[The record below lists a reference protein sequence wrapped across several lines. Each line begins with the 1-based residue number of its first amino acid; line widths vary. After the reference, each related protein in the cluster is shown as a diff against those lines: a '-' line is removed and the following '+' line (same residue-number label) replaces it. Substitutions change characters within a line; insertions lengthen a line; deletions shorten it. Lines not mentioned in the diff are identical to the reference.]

1 MGGGG
6 GATHAQG
13 NANLMQALNQSARER
28 LVSCCIPTVGM
39 SPTRSEQLAAEAAL
53 MQESSKPLGLRE
65 NSP

>member
-1 MGGGG
+1 
-6 GATHAQG
+6 
-13 NANLMQALNQSARER
+13 MQS
-28 LVSCCIPTVGM
+28 VGM